1 MLAHCDVN
9 VWVRCGLDAVALCA
23 PVVTKATVKRMSI
36 PSGNGSLVWRTTFR
50 QFKVWI
56 KVIMHGYLTQTKD
69 IINNIHKDNEPNSF
83 MVWRH
88 CDILLSVFWAI
99 CLGISGWTIGQSTL
113 RFFAKMLERYPV
125 NHITGP
131 TLLFKHSFD
140 VSEGHKS
147 RHPSILTS

>member
-36 PSGNGSLVWRTTFR
+36 PSGNGSLVWRTTCR

-56 KVIMHGYLTQTKD
+56 KVIMHGHLTQTKD
-69 IINNIHKDNEPNSF
+69 IKKIHKDNEPNSF

-88 CDILLSVFWAI
+88 CEIFWAFFGAI
-99 CLGISGWTIGQSTL
+99 CLGISGWTISQSTL
-113 RFFAKMLERYPV
+113 GFIFCCQNAGGLYTQLTILQDR
-125 NHITGP
+125 
-131 TLLFKHSFD
+131 LLVSKHSFD
-140 VSEGHKS
+140 VS
-147 RHPSILTS
+147 